1 MQLETF
7 VRMTAPRELKG
18 DGANSANP
26 ALKPFASELVP
37 AVTQHL
43 EAARKLQSKE

>member
-7 VRMTAPRELKG
+7 VRMTARPELKG
-18 DGANSANP
+18 DAVNGANP

-37 AVTQHL
+37 TVTQHL
-43 EAARKLQSKE
+43 EAARKL